1 MQRKSDKFIYESF
14 SISLCS
20 DAELI
25 RNMWDCYD
33 APKSGSKALT
43 SLITALKR
51 LVTEKPA
58 VLGVGS
64 QMAGIGVQS
73 EASPVS
79 SAAAYGLDMAGRVAS
94 ATVSGVVGMIG
105 SGGGGL
111 SLQGSAM
118 KLQWSVSH
126 LSVFQPLVL
135 TCFGCQHRS
144 T

>member
-1 MQRKSDKFIYESF
+1 MQDRQLIFF
-14 SISLCS
+14 SLRLCN

-25 RNMWDCYD
+25 RNIWDCYD
-33 APKSGSKALT
+33 ASRSGSKALT

-58 VLGVGS
+58 VLGIGS

-73 EASPVS
+73 DSSPAS

-111 SLQGSAM
+111 SLQGSTM
-118 KLQWSVSH
+118 KLQWSVLH
-126 LSVFQPLVL
+126 LSFLFRL
-135 TCFGCQHRS
+135 LF
-144 T
+144 

>member
-1 MQRKSDKFIYESF
+1 MIYATQNPATHSSHLF
-14 SISLCS
+14 SLCS

-25 RNMWDCYD
+25 RHMWDRYD
-33 APKSGSKALT
+33 APKSGSKAIT

-58 VLGVGS
+58 ILGVGS
-64 QMAGIGVQS
+64 QMGGIGVQPEVS
-73 EASPVS
+73 SAS

-111 SLQGSAM
+111 SIQGSAM

-126 LSVFQPLVL
+126 LSIFQPLVL
-135 TCFGCQHRS
+135 TFFEC
-144 T
+144 

>member
-1 MQRKSDKFIYESF
+1 
-14 SISLCS
+14 
-20 DAELI
+20 
-25 RNMWDCYD
+25 MWDCYD
-33 APKSGSKALT
+33 APKASSKALT

-58 VLGVGS
+58 ILGIGS
-64 QMAGIGVQS
+64 QMGGIGVQS
-73 EASPVS
+73 EPSSAS

-118 KLQWSVSH
+118 KLQWSV
-126 LSVFQPLVL
+126 LPFVQILALVL
-135 TCFGCQHRS
+135 TFY
-144 T
+144 